1 MNPGNL
7 WVHGQPPFELRMHW
21 DPRSRKPLWRAG
33 HEPRGEARASADWK
47 SAVQQSGT
55 LRYGEEVHGQPPF
68 DFSHALGPGTAA
80 ASWSAPVPWRYS
92 GCAAI
97 ESARGLAHSKTLP
110 RFLVP
115 MRVPSTRRLSMNRN
129 ESFPF
134 SSSSS
139 RSSGLC
145 AVPGCPLWL
154 DAPAQGVIK
163 SRAYADLRI

>member
-80 ASWSAPVPWRYS
+80 VSWSAPVPWRYS

-97 ESARGLAHSKTLP
+97 ESARRLAHSKTWRAVGGSWKEAKLLQKRDKP
-110 RFLVP
+110 LKGV
-115 MRVPSTRRLSMNRN
+115 VCDRLIQHDPYQRGVREN
-129 ESFPF
+129 E
-134 SSSSS
+134 
-139 RSSGLC
+139 
-145 AVPGCPLWL
+145 
-154 DAPAQGVIK
+154 
-163 SRAYADLRI
+163 

>member
-7 WVHGQPPFELRMHW
+7 WVHGQPPFDLRMHW
-21 DPRSRKPLWRAG
+21 DPPSRKPLWRAG

-97 ESARGLAHSKTLP
+97 ESARGLAHSKTWRGVDGSWKGEHP
-110 RFLVP
+110 R
-115 MRVPSTRRLSMNRN
+115 
-129 ESFPF
+129 ESF
-134 SSSSS
+134 
-139 RSSGLC
+139 C
-145 AVPGCPLWL
+145 A
-154 DAPAQGVIK
+154 
-163 SRAYADLRI
+163 SRAGCGRREEHAPVAQDGFAG